1 MVGRSSLWFMPL
13 LAGWERDV
21 SENSEIIANFPL
33 STCVVTCYIEGC
45 NCTLGKLCSL
55 AAGELVAHQE
65 LRQPDMAK
73 APENF
78 AETDKEVRQQLG
90 LSQEELAHELGV
102 SFSTI
107 NRWENSKTVPFK
119 LARRQFEAFC
129 KRMAGQG
136 KLNLDNKDIHP

>member
-1 MVGRSSLWFMPL
+1 LG
-13 LAGWERDV
+13 
-21 SENSEIIANFPL
+21 
-33 STCVVTCYIEGC
+33 
-45 NCTLGKLCSL
+45 TLRSL
-55 AAGELVAHQE
+55 AAGELVAHLG
-65 LRQPDMAK
+65 LRQIDMAK

-78 AETDKEVRQQLG
+78 AETVKEVRQQLG

-136 KLNLDNKDIHP
+136 KLNLDNKEIHS

>member
-1 MVGRSSLWFMPL
+1 VT
-13 LAGWERDV
+13 
-21 SENSEIIANFPL
+21 ENPEILANFAL
-33 STCVVTCYIEGC
+33 STCVVTCYINGL
-45 NCTLGKLCSL
+45 NCTLGKSHSQ
-55 AAGELVAHQE
+55 LVAHQE
-65 LRQPDMAK
+65 LRQTDMAK

-78 AETDKEVRQQLG
+78 AETVKDVRQQLG

-129 KRMAGQG
+129 EWMAEQG
-136 KLNLDNKDIHP
+136 KLKLDNKDIH

>member
-1 MVGRSSLWFMPL
+1 
-13 LAGWERDV
+13 
-21 SENSEIIANFPL
+21 
-33 STCVVTCYIEGC
+33 
-45 NCTLGKLCSL
+45 
-55 AAGELVAHQE
+55 
-65 LRQPDMAK
+65 MAK

-78 AETDKEVRQQLG
+78 AETVKEVRQQLG
-90 LSQEELAHELGV
+90 LSQEEMAHELGV

-136 KLNLDNKDIHP
+136 KLNLDNKDMQP

>member
-1 MVGRSSLWFMPL
+1 M
-13 LAGWERDV
+13 
-21 SENSEIIANFPL
+21 SENSEIIANFQL
-33 STCVVTCYIEGC
+33 STCVVTCYIEDR
-45 NCTLGKLCSL
+45 NCTLGKLRSF

-65 LRQPDMAK
+65 LRQTDMAK

-78 AETDKEVRQQLG
+78 AETVKEVRQQLG

-119 LARRQFEAFC
+119 LARRQFESFC
-129 KRMAGQG
+129 VRMKEQG
-136 KLNLDNKDIHP
+136 KLKHDQD

>member
-1 MVGRSSLWFMPL
+1 
-13 LAGWERDV
+13 
-21 SENSEIIANFPL
+21 
-33 STCVVTCYIEGC
+33 
-45 NCTLGKLCSL
+45 
-55 AAGELVAHQE
+55 
-65 LRQPDMAK
+65 MAK

-78 AETDKEVRQQLG
+78 AETVKEVRQQLG

-136 KLNLDNKDIHP
+136 KLLMGNKVAEHLNISTEKYRKLVISMINQ

>member
-1 MVGRSSLWFMPL
+1 M
-13 LAGWERDV
+13 
-21 SENSEIIANFPL
+21 SENSGITAKFQL
-33 STCVVTCYIEGC
+33 STCVVTCYIDVR
-45 NCTLGKLCSL
+45 NCTLDKLRSL

-65 LRQPDMAK
+65 LRQTDMAK

-78 AETDKEVRQQLG
+78 AETVKEVRQQLG
-90 LSQEELAHELGV
+90 FSQEELAHELGV

-129 KRMAGQG
+129 ERMKEKG
-136 KLNLDNKDIHP
+136 KLA

>member
-1 MVGRSSLWFMPL
+1 LGTLRSL
-13 LAGWERDV
+13 V
-21 SENSEIIANFPL
+21 
-33 STCVVTCYIEGC
+33 
-45 NCTLGKLCSL
+45 
-55 AAGELVAHQE
+55 AGELVAHQE
-65 LRQPDMAK
+65 LRQTDMAK

-78 AETDKEVRQQLG
+78 AETVKEVRQQLG

-129 KRMAGQG
+129 ERMTERG
-136 KLNLDNKDIHP
+136 KLNLPENMRSDIR

>member
-1 MVGRSSLWFMPL
+1 MSG
-13 LAGWERDV
+13 
-21 SENSEIIANFPL
+21 NSEITADFHL
-33 STCVVTCYIEGC
+33 STCVVTCYIDVR
-45 NCTLGKLCSL
+45 NCTLDKLRSL

-65 LRQPDMAK
+65 LKQTDMAK

-78 AETDKEVRQQLG
+78 AEMVKEVRQQLG

-119 LARRQFEAFC
+119 LARRQLEAFC
-129 KRMAGQG
+129 ERMKEQG
-136 KLNLDNKDIHP
+136 KLSW